1 MKKMY
6 IVVQSRLSIH
16 KVCTDDLSK
25 MYYFQKKVSP
35 ALPVY
40 IDDHDIDDQRIN
52 IINLNVLNFYKTIII
67 HFILLKKIKK

>member
-40 IDDHDIDDQRIN
+40 IDDHDIDDQSKESFMTKSIETDYGS
-52 IINLNVLNFYKTIII
+52 LSENVSI
-67 HFILLKKIKK
+67 